1 MSFISRIRRGIKAK
15 ANAAVD
21 KMTDPERELDMT
33 IMELEEQHKSALKE
47 LVGYKTTA
55 KQMEQE
61 LEKYRTRVAT
71 WEKRAMDA
79 VKAGDDELA
88 RSALKEKKLAEAEI
102 VKITRDRDEAAGYA
116 IELNRSRKTA
126 ETKLRILK
134 LKKGTMAQQLAQARS
149 GNTSAFGHDDEV
161 WDRFERAE
169 DRIEAEAIQS
179 EVDAAMAGEDADGG
193 PMRVSEGPSSPQLGA
208 GESDD
213 ALSVLK
219 QKMAAHAAQ
228 KKLKE

>member
-21 KMTDPERELDMT
+21 KMTDPERELDMAIT
-33 IMELEEQHKSALKE
+33 ELEEQHRSAIKE
-47 LVGYKTTA
+47 LIGYKATA
-55 KQMEQE
+55 KQMEQDI
-61 LEKYRTRVAT
+61 EKYQARITT

-88 RSALKEKKLAEAEI
+88 RTALKEKKLAEAEI

-134 LKKGTMAQQLAQARS
+134 LKKGTMAQQIAQARS

-161 WDRFERAE
+161 WDRFARAE
-169 DRIEAEAIQS
+169 ERIEDEAIQT
-179 EVDAAMAGEDADGG
+179 EVDAALAGEEADG
-193 PMRVSEGPSSPQLGA
+193 SPLSISDSLDAPALGA
-208 GESDD
+208 GDPDD
-213 ALSVLK
+213 ALAALK
-219 QKMAAHAAQ
+219 EKMAAQAAQ
-228 KKLKE
+228 KKLKG

>member
-47 LVGYKTTA
+47 LVGYKATA

-61 LEKYRTRVAT
+61 LEKYRTRVTT

-102 VKITRDRDEAAGYA
+102 VKITRDRDEATGYA

-179 EVDAAMAGEDADGG
+179 EVDAAMAGEEADG
-193 PMRVSEGPSSPQLGA
+193 SPIRISDGLGSAQLGA
-208 GESDD
+208 GDPDD
-213 ALSVLK
+213 PLSALK

>member
-33 IMELEEQHKSALKE
+33 IMELEEQHKSALKD
-47 LVGYKTTA
+47 LVGYKATA

-102 VKITRDRDEAAGYA
+102 VKITRDRDEATGYA

-179 EVDAAMAGEDADGG
+179 EVDAAMAGEEADGSPVRISDG
-193 PMRVSEGPSSPQLGA
+193 LSSAQLGA
-208 GESDD
+208 GEADD